1 MMGMDKGSGTRSSL
15 LWEVER
21 LLEECGKDLPHVLL
35 MENVPQVIGKKN
47 IENFQL
53 WRKKLED
60 LGYQNYVELLNAKD
74 YGIPQNRER
83 CFMVSVL
90 GDYSYTFP
98 QKKELTLRLKDMLED
113 EVDEKFYLTEEQL
126 KYFIA
131 NDKAMRESGHG
142 FKFEPHERERESSED
157 DSDEN
162 GSHGRCVDS
171 RIIQIGNL
179 KDDTGRKFTNP
190 NSGRVYGIAGISPT
204 ITTMQGGN
212 LEPKIIV

>member
-1 MMGMDKGSGTRSSL
+1 M
-15 LWEVER
+15 
-21 LLEECGKDLPHVLL
+21 
-35 MENVPQVIGKKN
+35 
-47 IENFQL
+47 
-53 WRKKLED
+53 
-60 LGYQNYVELLNAKD
+60 
-74 YGIPQNRER
+74 
-83 CFMVSVL
+83 
-90 GDYSYTFP
+90 
-98 QKKELTLRLKDMLED
+98 
-113 EVDEKFYLTEEQL
+113 
-126 KYFIA
+126 
-131 NDKAMRESGHG
+131 
-142 FKFEPHERERESSED
+142 RERESSED